1 MFAGLISSERPLA
14 DWCTPEAL
22 LAALAPYSLQA
33 PRDVWIAD
41 RHLLVQVATRCGA
54 QSARIFRHAG
64 SGLAVAFW
72 GRLDNRPALIAQLE
86 AGRAALDDELIAM
99 AWLKWGEH
107 CPERL
112 VGDFAFAVLSPE
124 TGTLFLTRDV
134 MGVKP
139 LFYRTD
145 ADGLAFASSAAAF
158 KALQIGDLT
167 PDRDWMAR
175 FLLEVSFSHDGT
187 AYRELKKLPPAHCL
201 TFTAGGRTSLRRY
214 HHFEDDAPL
223 ERTRDARHLE
233 AYQAAWREAVA
244 CRMPAHGPIGTENS
258 GGLDSGSVTA
268 ELARQLGDDA
278 NRHRLYGFGFA
289 FDEHEPQAIM
299 AVAKHCRMANQFL
312 SAGMEAEPPEGW
324 AARELR
330 IAGYP
335 NEHANGTSHALFY
348 EECRLHGI
356 GTLFSGFGGDEG
368 VTASGLSLRRE
379 LFGRRAWRALWDIL
393 PGALPARAA
402 RFGLSCWRGLQP
414 LPGGFGKLKSQV
426 DENRDMR
433 LLRDDEMQRLNLY
446 RECISAVSE
455 PAQFATVN
463 AYAIN
468 RLSAPFLATR
478 LENCTLM
485 ASAYGVEYVWPLL
498 DARLLQQWLS
508 TPSVWKVGPHGTT
521 RYLHR
526 RAVEPAGPPEMV
538 WIRSKDMGNASAT
551 AYWDSHDNRPLFER
565 MRALADGPP
574 PGGLDE
580 IVDWRRLSSLAET
593 GLREERRGWRHAY
606 VLEMAVANLEML
618 CAWLRAR
625 NP

>member
-14 DWCTPEAL
+14 DWAAPEAL

-33 PRDVWIAD
+33 PRDVWATD
-41 RHLLVQVATRCGA
+41 RQLLVQVATRCSA
-54 QSARIFRHAG
+54 PSARIFRHAG

-72 GRLDNRPALIAQLE
+72 GRLDNRPELIGGLGAE
-86 AGRAALDDELIAM
+86 RKASDDELIAL

-124 TGTLFLTRDV
+124 TGTLFLARDV

-139 LFYRTD
+139 LFYRAD
-145 ADGLAFASSAAAF
+145 ADGVAFASSAAAF
-158 KALQIGDLT
+158 KALRIGNLT

-201 TFTAGGRTSLRRY
+201 AADADGRVRLRRY
-214 HHFEDDAPL
+214 HQFSDDAPL
-223 ERTRDARHLE
+223 ETHRDPSHLE
-233 AYQAAWREAVA
+233 AYQAVWREAVA

-278 NRHRLYGFGFA
+278 NRHRLHGFGFA
-289 FDEHEPQAIM
+289 FDEREPQAIM

-335 NEHANGTSHALFY
+335 NEHPNGTSHALFY

-368 VTASGLSLRRE
+368 VTVSGLSLRRE
-379 LFGRRAWRALWDIL
+379 LFDRREWRALWDIL
-393 PGALPARAA
+393 PGAWPARAA
-402 RFGLSCWRGLQP
+402 RFGLSCWRGLRP
-414 LPGGFGKLKSQV
+414 LPTGRHTSQV
-426 DENRDMR
+426 ATFIRPEALALAGRREADIVDSYDPMR
-433 LLRDDEMQRLNLY
+433 FARVNDHALRRL
-446 RECISAVSE
+446 AE
-455 PAQFATVN
+455 P
-463 AYAIN
+463 Y
-468 RLSAPFLATR
+468 LATR

-485 ASAYGVEYVWPLL
+485 AAAYGVDYVWPLL
-498 DARLLQQWLS
+498 DVRLLQQWLS
-508 TPSVWKVGPHGTT
+508 TPPVWKIGPHGVT

-526 RAVEPAGPPEMV
+526 RAIEPAGPPEMV
-538 WIRSKDMGNASAT
+538 WIRNKDMGNAAAVS
-551 AYWDSHDNRPLFER
+551 YWDSADQRPVFQR
-565 MRALADGPP
+565 MLLLAESLPIE
-574 PGGLDE
+574 LDE
-580 IVDWRRLSSLAET
+580 IVDAQSMCSMAKGWLDADA
-593 GLREERRGWRHAY
+593 RGNRFAY
-606 VLEMAVANLEML
+606 WLEPLIANLEVL
-618 CAWLRAR
+618 VPWL
-625 NP
+625 NIEKQI